1 MLGRQSRIT
10 VWLLEALP
18 TINSWTAKGLLI
30 VEAVLEDYLTV
41 GLHMGLKQLRRQ
53 LLADGTLMD
62 VTWSD
67 YESLYAQWKTGLV
80 DDSTVRQAGGLNLL
94 DLMQTQ
100 YILDVDESQTA
111 LSSSTTTTSF
121 STVARVPSPMP
132 TSTESLLG

>member
-1 MLGRQSRIT
+1 MQSSGEAAPT
-10 VWLLEALP
+10 VDLEP
-18 TINSWTAKGLLI
+18 SSEG
-30 VEAVLEDYLTV
+30 
-41 GLHMGLKQLRRQ
+41 Q

-100 YILDVDESQTA
+100 YILDVDESQDSSFLLYNDDVLLNRGTCS
-111 LSSSTTTTSF
+111 LSDAY
-121 STVARVPSPMP
+121 VYRVPAWLR
-132 TSTESLLG
+132 LLSEYCCL